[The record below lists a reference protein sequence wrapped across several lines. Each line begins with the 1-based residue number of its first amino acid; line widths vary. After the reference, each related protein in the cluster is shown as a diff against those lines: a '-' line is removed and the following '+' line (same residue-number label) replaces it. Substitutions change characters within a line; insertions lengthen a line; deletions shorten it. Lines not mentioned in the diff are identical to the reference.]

1 MNAIAE
7 RDRMYIG
14 GAWVEAQNG
23 GCWPLVDPAT
33 ENVIGEI
40 AYGDAAD
47 ARAALDAAAE
57 AFPAWSRRNPY
68 DRAALLEKAA
78 EIIAS
83 RVDEYARRTTE
94 ESGKPLA
101 QSRGEWSGAP
111 NYLRV
116 AAEEARRLGG
126 RWIPSRISN
135 RRIDVVYE
143 PLGVV
148 GIITAWNFPVYNVNR
163 AVSSSL
169 AAGCTAVVRPSEFTP
184 RSAFDYVRAFADA
197 GIPKGVLNVINGDP
211 AGMGQ
216 AMLDDPRCRKI
227 AFTGSTRVGKLLMD
241 GASRTVKRLALE
253 LGGNAPVLVF
263 PDVDVAAV
271 ARSGVMAKLRNGG
284 QVCIAPQ
291 RFIVHASIAEAF
303 KTACVEA
310 MRREVVGH
318 GLTTE
323 TTVGPLINATQR
335 DRVERLVA
343 SSAAAGGRI
352 LIGGDRAGKQ
362 SGYFY
367 APTIMDQLPP
377 EAAVLREELFG
388 PVLPIVTFETQEEA
402 LRLANDTEYGL
413 ASFVFTKDLKTAMTV
428 SEQLHFGLVG
438 INDWYP
444 VTAEAP
450 FGGMKQS
457 GLGRESGLEGIH
469 EYVEAKTRY
478 FGGLS

>member
-1 MNAIAE
+1 
-7 RDRMYIG
+7 MYIG
-14 GAWVEAQNG
+14 GSWVAAQNG
-23 GCWPLVDPAT
+23 GRWPLVDPGT
-33 ENVIGEI
+33 EDVMAEI
-40 AYGDAAD
+40 PYGDAAD

-57 AFPAWSRRNPY
+57 AFVAWSRKNPY
-68 DRAALLEKAA
+68 ERAAFLDKAA
-78 EIIAS
+78 EIIAG
-83 RVDEYARRTTE
+83 RVDDFARRTSE

-101 QSRGEWSGAP
+101 QSRGEWAGAP
-111 NYLRV
+111 NYLRF

-126 RWIPSRISN
+126 RWIPSRMSG
-135 RRIDVVYE
+135 RRIDVTYE

-148 GIITAWNFPVYNVNR
+148 GVITAWNFPVYNVNR
-163 AVSSSL
+163 AVASAL
-169 AAGCTAVVRPSEFTP
+169 AAGCTVVVRPSEYTP
-184 RSAFDYVRAFADA
+184 RSAFDYARAFADA
-197 GIPKGVLNVINGDP
+197 GLPNGVLNVVNGDP

-271 ARSGVMAKLRNGG
+271 ARSGVTAKLRNSG

-291 RFIVHASIAEAF
+291 RFIVHASIADAF
-303 KTACVEA
+303 KTAAVEA

-318 GLTTE
+318 GLAKE
-323 TTVGPLINATQR
+323 TTVGPLINAAQR
-335 DRVERLVA
+335 DRIERLVA
-343 SSAAAGGRI
+343 SSVAAGANV
-352 LIGGDRAGKQ
+352 LTGGDRCGKER
-362 SGYFY
+362 GYFY
-367 APTIMDQLPP
+367 APTVIDNLS
-377 EAAVLREELFG
+377 ADASVLREELFG
-388 PVLPIVTFETQEEA
+388 PVLPIVTFDTPDEA
-402 LRLANDTEYGL
+402 LRIANDTEYGL
-413 ASFVFTKDLKTAMTV
+413 ASFVFTRDLKTAMTV
-428 SEQLHFGLVG
+428 SEGLQFGLVG

-457 GLGRESGLEGIH
+457 GLGRESGMEGVH
-469 EYVEAKTRY
+469 EYVDAKTRY